1 MAAGAED
8 VVEAIVQNKPALRKL
23 ALAIVNDSDLR
34 LAVINSIIRD
44 VATKSDLDSLRKE
57 IDQKM
62 DSLRKEID
70 QKMDSLRKEIDQ
82 KMDSLRKE
90 IDQKMDSLRKDA
102 NSMES
107 RIARIEGQMGL
118 IIGINVAVLVA
129 VIGVLIRLI
138 F

>member
-82 KMDSLRKE
+82 KMDSLRK
-90 IDQKMDSLRKDA
+90 DA

>member
-62 DSLRKEID
+62 DSLRK
-70 QKMDSLRKEIDQ
+70 
-82 KMDSLRKE
+82 
-90 IDQKMDSLRKDA
+90 DA

>member
-70 QKMDSLRKEIDQ
+70 QKMDSLRK
-82 KMDSLRKE
+82 
-90 IDQKMDSLRKDA
+90 DA

>member
-90 IDQKMDSLRKDA
+90 A